1 MPKENKQR
9 GRRGD
14 GKRKREAA
22 NANEEPV
29 GKKRQLDIGA
39 LEFHGADGQA
49 DRPTKSIPFTKGDGE
64 DGEDAGR
71 PFYGLL
77 AEEEQEYF
85 RRADEM
91 LEIND
96 FPSVDDRALF
106 LSSVFKE
113 AEGKELKI
121 ANSQS
126 CSRLM
131 ERLILLSTPKQ
142 KKTIFEKFSGQFL
155 HLIQHRFASH
165 VCETLFIHS
174 APIVTAELTADES
187 GAMKIDTA
195 DDEVVVSMENLFLY
209 TLNELEGQI
218 GFLLNDRFASHA
230 LRVLLIV
237 LSGKSLS
244 QTSTKTLLASKKK
257 ENISTPGFKASV
269 EEQSLEA
276 RAVPQSFLYAVDKFI
291 SDTAAILDD
300 TSIPVLACHQT
311 ANPALQLLVE
321 LELTRTTKKKDLAP
335 ECSGSIVEKF
345 LPDPIETEGSKSA
358 VFLNGLVY
366 EAIGSRL
373 LETLVTFAPGK
384 LFKQIYRAIF
394 KDRIGSLARNEIASY
409 IVIKVLERVSREDLE
424 EAVTSIIPQVGNLV
438 ERGRT
443 AILKVLLERT
453 AARHAEKSTA
463 ALTVAIAEAYGK
475 DSSKLI
481 LTMTKTTPQ
490 TEEVAEGDEAL
501 TKAEQARVDPNTLHG
516 SLLAQA
522 MLAIPGLSAQLIQE
536 SILAQ
541 NLATLLHL
549 ANTVTTSHILQVALI
564 PTDPSSPSH
573 PGSTNNAPFRRKL
586 INKFLAD
593 PNSIVTLA
601 TNKSGSHVLDSFWD
615 GTQGLM
621 MLKERICS
629 ILAEN
634 MTYLRDDW
642 VGRVVL
648 RNWMVEQFQRR
659 KVDWILKVKEGEGG
673 QAPIIVGA
681 HGVEEEAQA
690 AVVKPGAKTLPKK
703 DFKGKGPNKKDN
715 GGKTAIQLARERH
728 AANKIKGDM
737 KHVRGKGTSA
747 NTVPVAERE

>member
-29 GKKRQLDIGA
+29 GKRPALDIGGI
-39 LEFHGADGQA
+39 EFHSADGQV
-49 DRPTKSIPFTKGDGE
+49 DKPTKSIPFKRANE
-64 DGEDAGR
+64 DGDDEGR

-96 FPSVDDRALF
+96 FPSDEDRALF

-165 VCETLFIHS
+165 CCETLFIQS
-174 APIVTAELTADES
+174 APIVTQELVADEA
-187 GAMKIDTA
+187 GAAKETN
-195 DDEVVVSMENLFLY
+195 DDDVYVSMENLFLY

-237 LSGKSLS
+237 LSGKSLA
-244 QTSTKTLLASKKK
+244 QASTKTLLASKKK
-257 ENISTPGFKASV
+257 ENITTPGFKSSA
-269 EEQSLEA
+269 EELSLEA
-276 RAVPQSFLYAVDKFI
+276 RAVPDSFKYAIDKFI
-291 SDTAAILDD
+291 SDTSAILDE
-300 TSIPVLACHQT
+300 TSIPVLSCHPT
-311 ANPALQLLVE
+311 ANPALQLLLE

-335 ECSGSIVEKF
+335 QCSGTILEKM
-345 LPDPIETEGSKSA
+345 LPDPIEAEGSKSA
-358 VFLNGLVY
+358 IFLNGLVY

-373 LETLVTFAPGK
+373 LETLVTYAPGK

-409 IVIKVLERVSREDLE
+409 IVVKVLERVSREDLE
-424 EAVTSIIPQVGNLV
+424 DAATSIIPQVGNLV
-438 ERGRT
+438 ERGRV

-463 ALTVAIAEAYGK
+463 GLVAALAEAYDNDPK
-475 DSSKLI
+475 TLI
-481 LTMTKTTPQ
+481 LQMTKTTAQ
-490 TEEVAEGDEAL
+490 SEKTEETDEAL
-501 TKAEQARVDPNTLHG
+501 AKAEQARVDPNTLHG

-522 MLAIPGLSAQLIQE
+522 MLAIPGPAATLIQE
-536 SILAQ
+536 SLLAQ
-541 NLATLLHL
+541 NLPTILHM
-549 ANTVTTSHILQVALI
+549 ACTTTTSHILQVALV
-564 PTDPSSPSH
+564 PTDPSLPSN

-586 INKFLAD
+586 ANKFLAD
-593 PNSIVTLA
+593 PSSIVTLA
-601 TNKSGSHVLDSFWD
+601 TSKSGSHALDSFWD

-634 MTYLRDDW
+634 MGYLRDDW

-659 KVDWILKVKEGEGG
+659 KVDWIAKVKEGEGG
-673 QAPIIVGA
+673 KAPEIVGA
-681 HGVEEEAQA
+681 HGEAEA
-690 AVVKPGAKTLPKK
+690 AAAAAQPVVKIGQPGKFQA
-703 DFKGKGPNKKDN
+703 KGPAKKDN
-715 GGKTAIQLARERH
+715 SGKTAIQLAREKH
-728 AANKIKGDM
+728 AANKTRGDM

-747 NTVPVAERE
+747 NTVPVASRE

>member
-1 MPKENKQR
+1 MPKENKQKR

-14 GKRKREAA
+14 GKRKREE
-22 NANEEPV
+22 NANEEPL
-29 GKKRQLDIGA
+29 GKRPALDLGG
-39 LEFHGADGQA
+39 LEFENAAGEA
-49 DRPTKSIPFTKGDGE
+49 DRPTKPIPFTRTE
-64 DGEDAGR
+64 DGDEDGGR

-85 RRADEM
+85 RRADEL

-96 FPSVDDRALF
+96 FPSDEDRALF
-106 LSSVFKE
+106 LANVFKE

-165 VCETLFIHS
+165 CCETLFIQS
-174 APIVTAELTADES
+174 APIVTQELTAEES
-187 GAMKIDTA
+187 GDMVPEKDG
-195 DDEVVVSMENLFLY
+195 EVYVSMENLFLY

-237 LSGKSLS
+237 LSGKSLANA
-244 QTSTKTLLASKKK
+244 KTLMQSKKK
-257 ENISTPGFKASV
+257 ENITTPGFKAT
-269 EEQSLEA
+269 EQDQSLEA
-276 RAVPQSFLYAVDKFI
+276 RAVPDSFKYAIDKFI
-291 SDTAAILDD
+291 SDIAAILDE
-300 TSIPVLACHQT
+300 TSIPILACHQT
-311 ANPALQLLVE
+311 ANPALQLLLE
-321 LELTRTTKKKDLAP
+321 LELTRTTKRKDLAP
-335 ECSGSIVEKF
+335 ECSGSIVEKC
-345 LPDPIETEGSKSA
+345 LPDAIETEGSKSA

-366 EAIGSRL
+366 EQIGSRL
-373 LETLVTFAPGK
+373 LETLVTYASGK

-409 IVIKVLERVSREDLE
+409 IVVKVLERVSREDLE
-424 EAVTSIIPQVGNLV
+424 EAAESILPQVGNLV

-453 AARHAEKSTA
+453 AARKAEKSTA
-463 ALTVAIAEAYGK
+463 ALTAALAEAYGN
-475 DSSKLI
+475 DLATLI
-481 LTMTKTTPQ
+481 LKMTKTTAQ
-490 TEEVAEGDEAL
+490 KEKAEEADDAL
-501 TKAEQARVDPNTLHG
+501 AKAEQARQDPNTLHG

-522 MLAIPGLSAQLIQE
+522 MLAIPGPPATLIQE
-536 SILAQ
+536 SLLAQ
-541 NLATLLHL
+541 NLPTLLHL
-549 ANTVTTSHILQVALI
+549 ACTVTTSHIIQVALI
-564 PTDPSSPSH
+564 PVDPTAPIN
-573 PGSTNNAPFRRKL
+573 PGSTNNVPFRRKL
-586 INKFLAD
+586 VNKFLAE
-593 PNSIVTLA
+593 PLSIVTLA
-601 TNKSGSHVLDSFWD
+601 TDKAGSHALDSFWD

-634 MTYLRDDW
+634 IGTLRDDW

-648 RNWMVEQFQRR
+648 RNWMVEQFMRR
-659 KVDWILKVKEGEGG
+659 KVEWIAKVKEGEGG
-673 QAPIIVGA
+673 KAEIVGA
-681 HGVEEEAQA
+681 HGVEEAAKREAQA
-690 AVVKPGAKTLPKK
+690 PKK
-703 DFKGKGPNKKDN
+703 GVPAKFQVKGPVKKDN

-728 AANKIKGDM
+728 AAKKVKGAT
-737 KHVRGKGTSA
+737 KEIRGKGTNA
-747 NTVPVAERE
+747 NTVPVGSR